1 MRITHRMMAQSVSRN
16 VRDNLYMLEKRAV
29 QLSSGHSFTRPS
41 QDPAG
46 VYKTMRISG
55 TGLYRNEQYQRN
67 IGEGITWLTVTEDAL
82 METIDI
88 VQRLKELAIYASTGS
103 ITPEDREMIRPE
115 VEENFQHL
123 IGIGNTEVSGLYVFG
138 GHQTQ
143 DPPFEEIGLGYAI
156 NSNPTKG
163 PGYPIVVYRGDE
175 GKRNIEI
182 TPSQEL
188 ALNFIGKSVFGNWE
202 KVDESGIEVNG
213 EIYQAAEGPNL
224 FATVSKMIAALENN
238 DIDVLGGEILQEMEG
253 CLDHLLQNCAEIG
266 ARSERLQSTEQRLKS
281 EHIHLRELRSKIEDL
296 DLAEAIT
303 EFTMQR
309 NAYMAALSTG
319 AQMIYPSLVD
329 FLR

>member
-1 MRITHRMMAQSVSRN
+1 
-16 VRDNLYMLEKRAV
+16 
-29 QLSSGHSFTRPS
+29 
-41 QDPAG
+41 
-46 VYKTMRISG
+46 
-55 TGLYRNEQYQRN
+55 
-67 IGEGITWLTVTEDAL
+67 
-82 METIDI
+82 
-88 VQRLKELAIYASTGS
+88 
-103 ITPEDREMIRPE
+103 
-115 VEENFQHL
+115 
-123 IGIGNTEVSGLYVFG
+123 SGLYVFG

-143 DPPFEEIGLGYAI
+143 APPFEKIA
-156 NSNPTKG
+156 NSDTGDNDSGSFSYKVA
-163 PGYPIVVYRGDE
+163 YQGDE

-188 ALNFIGKSVFGNWE
+188 AINFIGKSVFGGWE
-202 KVDESGIEVNG
+202 KMTEG
-213 EIYQAAEGPNL
+213 EGGGEEKYKAAEGPNL